1 MEDSSLIKIEPKRKL
16 STFVIP
22 DNTHFIRHFL
32 NNKYK
37 KNEHTAKSYEIDIK
51 EFFKVNMVEDI
62 SLNDIKA
69 VTVFDVED
77 YIIGLIDLGRASST
91 IHRKVSSLSSL
102 YKWLLKYQDNSR
114 NISLIQFN
122 PFNNMSDVKPTLT
135 HDDTEFLSRDEAA
148 LLLNSIGTE
157 SITDLRNKTIIGLAL
172 ITGARKSEILNIKLK
187 HITNVLGYDVIRV
200 TRKRGKKDLIK
211 INTHVKDLIMDY
223 INRTGRSIEAN
234 QEDYLFI
241 GHSSNKQN
249 GEKLNPATFNK
260 IISNYCCKF
269 NINKKIKVHSLRHT
283 AITIAIQKGASLEK
297 VQAFA
302 GHESAYTT
310 ARYVHSINKLQD
322 NAGDLI
328 DVFED

>member
-1 MEDSSLIKIEPKRKL
+1 MEARSLIKIEPKRRL

-37 KNEHTAKSYEIDIK
+37 KNQYTAKSYETDIK
-51 EFFKVNMVEDI
+51 EFFKVDRVEDI
-62 SLNDIKA
+62 SINDIKA
-69 VTVFDVED
+69 VTIFDVED
-77 YIIGLIDLGRASST
+77 YIIDLIDKGRASST
-91 IHRKVSSLSSL
+91 VHRKVSSLSSL
-102 YKWLLKYQDNSR
+102 YKWLLKYQDNAR
-114 NISLIQFN
+114 NISIIQFN
-122 PFNNMSDVKPTLT
+122 PFTNMSDVKPTLT
-135 HDDTEFLSRDEAA
+135 YEDTEFLSRDEAA
-148 LLLNSIGTE
+148 AFLNSIGTE

-187 HITNVLGYDVIRV
+187 HITTILGYDVIRV
-200 TRKRGKKDLIK
+200 TRKRGKNDIIK
-211 INTHVKDLIMDY
+211 INQHVKDLIMEY
-223 INRTGRSIEAN
+223 IKRTERSIEAN
-234 QEDYLFI
+234 PEEYLFI
-241 GHSSNKQN
+241 GHSTNKLN
-249 GEKLNPATFNK
+249 KEKLNPATLNK
-260 IISNYCCKF
+260 IIDNYCKKF
-269 NINKKIKVHSLRHT
+269 NINKKLKVHSLRHS